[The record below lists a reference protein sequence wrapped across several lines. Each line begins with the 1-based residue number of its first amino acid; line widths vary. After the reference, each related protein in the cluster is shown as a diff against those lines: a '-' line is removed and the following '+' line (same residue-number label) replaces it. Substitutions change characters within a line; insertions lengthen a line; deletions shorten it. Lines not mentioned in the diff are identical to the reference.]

1 MENRDLTG
9 IERQLVLQYL
19 IDGNVPVTVTPVDK
33 KTEQDADKIKPLLS
47 ALFPVALKP
56 GQMTVLEK
64 GIIMLK
70 NPPQS
75 VTGFS
80 GRQVRVEFYFNR
92 IGLYFITEMKSV
104 KSGLALVIPS
114 VIHRITDT
122 EIKHDYDFSAS
133 IYYSCSNKAEV
144 NIDCV
149 PGENY
154 DLFTRP
160 VWSSIPLADQKKA
173 KAYLEQFV
181 AEAKK
186 EKNAGNGLQLIP
198 VCRYLVEESSAVEA
212 VQGRVKPFSI
222 LYVDHER
229 IVFGSTNE
237 TFPLSQGAEYALRM
251 SFMLRQGPV
260 VKRDVFATCAAAE
273 LYRSGDGKRICADCV
288 YTSLKEEDKRFMYEK
303 ATKKLFL

>member
-1 MENRDLTG
+1 MENKDLTG

-33 KTEQDADKIKPLLS
+33 KTEADEDKIRPLLS
-47 ALFPVALKP
+47 AVFPVALKAE
-56 GQMTVLEK
+56 QITVLDK
-64 GIIMLK
+64 GIILLK

-75 VTGFS
+75 VTGFA

-92 IGLYFITEMKSV
+92 VGLYFTTEMKSV
-104 KSGLALVIPS
+104 KSGLALVIPA
-114 VIHRITDT
+114 VIHRIADV
-122 EIKHDYDFSAS
+122 EIRHDYDFSAS
-133 IYYSCSNKAEV
+133 IYYSCSNKSEV
-144 NIDCV
+144 NINCV
-149 PGENY
+149 PGDGVE
-154 DLFTRP
+154 LFTRP
-160 VWSSIPLADQKKA
+160 AWSTIPLADQKQA

-186 EKNAGNGLQLIP
+186 EKRAGNGIQLIP
-198 VCRYLVEESSAVEA
+198 VCRYLVEAAGTLEA
-212 VQGRVKPFSI
+212 VQGRVKPFNI

-229 IVFGSTNE
+229 IVFGSANE

-260 VKRDVFATCAAAE
+260 AKRDVFATCVPVKV
-273 LYRSGDGKRICADCV
+273 YSSGDGKRICADCV
-288 YTSLKEEDKRFMYEK
+288 YTSLQEEDKRFMYEK